1 MTETTRESIQER
13 TPISAPIKWDAPAPH
28 VRAVEVQPQHID
40 LMQHVNNVNY
50 LQWLEDVAW
59 DHSRSLG
66 LSPDDYTRLGTGVV
80 VRRHELDY
88 LAPALL
94 GDRVLCATWITALD
108 RLSLHRRFQFV
119 RERDGTTLLRGATH
133 YVCVEIASGKVR
145 RMPAPFSEVYARGLA
160 QAAAATSISTSATT
174 ATSGS

>member
-1 MTETTRESIQER
+1 MSKKADFIDTSRATKLAGMTEL
-13 TPISAPIKWDAPAPH
+13 PPFAWDAPSPH
-28 VRAVEVQPQHID
+28 ILPVDVQPAHID
-40 LMQHVNNVNY
+40 LMQHVNNVHY

-59 DHSRSLG
+59 DHSSHLG
-66 LSPDDYTRLGTGVV
+66 LKPEDYTRLGTGVV

-119 RERDGTTLLRGATH
+119 RASDGTTLLRAATH
-133 YVCVEIASGKVR
+133 YVCVDIAGGKLR
-145 RMPAPFSEVYARGLA
+145 RMPALFSEVYARGLTA
-160 QAAAATSISTSATT
+160 QGDQPAA
-174 ATSGS
+174 